1 MASSMAASRPPL
13 QRRVRALQLA
23 TVGVALAVWETA
35 VRAGWIDPLFVPA
48 PSAVGAALGTM
59 GDTALVA
66 LGETLSK
73 TAIAYVLS
81 VALGLAAGLV
91 VGSVRLLREVL
102 SPFVMALYS
111 LPKIL
116 VLPWIV
122 LLLGYGTAP
131 AIFYGPINGLF
142 PVTAPAMAAR
152 PVSAPSL
159 WPVAS
164 SSG

>member
-66 LGETLSK
+66 LGESLSK

-81 VALGLAAGLV
+81 VAPGLAGGAGGGSGPLCRGGADPLV
-91 VGSVRLLREVL
+91 VR
-102 SPFVMALYS
+102 
-111 LPKIL
+111 
-116 VLPWIV
+116 
-122 LLLGYGTAP
+122 
-131 AIFYGPINGLF
+131 
-142 PVTAPAMAAR
+142 
-152 PVSAPSL
+152 
-159 WPVAS
+159 
-164 SSG
+164 